1 MTETKKKMGRPATR
15 NPIRFN
21 LSITE
26 EVKDRLEARAKA
38 EDRPMNYIV
47 CSLLN
52 QALGIGGSG
61 TPAPQEEEKPKRVR
75 TGGRMS
81 EGATAMLTISLQ
93 PELKEAVRRVAR
105 MEKRTASNMA
115 CLMLRDWIL
124 QYEHDHPEVDV
135 WGGEEEAND

>member
-1 MTETKKKMGRPATR
+1 MTEAKKKGGRPATR
-15 NPIRFN
+15 NPVRFN

-26 EVKDRLEARAKA
+26 EAKDRLEARAKA
-38 EDRPMNYIV
+38 EDRPMNHVV
-47 CSLLN
+47 CAILD
-52 QALGIGGSG
+52 QALGIGDAVQPE
-61 TPAPQEEEKPKRVR
+61 TEEKPKRVR

-105 MEKRTASNMA
+105 AERRTASNMA

-124 QYEHDHPEVDV
+124 QYEHDHPEADV
-135 WGGEEEAND
+135 WGGEEDSDD